1 MFRSPA
7 VLLAAALLAA
17 AAVPARAADG
27 PNPLAAVVR
36 VKTIILPDARTAPYL
51 GDERDGS
58 GVVIGNDG
66 LILTIG
72 YLVLEA
78 DSVQVTD
85 AGGKTHAANVVAYD
99 HATGFGLVRT
109 VTPLAAPAVEMGDA
123 TNLKERDDVLIAGY
137 GGPDAATRA
146 MVVSRRPFTGSWEY
160 LLENAIF
167 TAPPAGNWGGAAL
180 IGKDGKLLGIG
191 SLLVPDAIEPGYRF
205 PGNMFVPIDA
215 LKPILAELT
224 REGKRAGP
232 PRAWLGLSTEEVGGR
247 LVVVRVAPE
256 GPAAKAGI
264 GRNDIVTAIDGEPVT
279 THAELYR
286 KLWAKGAAGV
296 SVTLKVLQGAALN
309 DVAVKSMDRADYLR
323 TKKAL

>member
-1 MFRSPA
+1 MYRALISA
-7 VLLAAALLAA
+7 VAAASLWA
-17 AAVPARAADG
+17 AAVPAPAADE

-36 VKTIILPDARTAPYL
+36 VKTVALPDARTSPYL

-66 LILTIG
+66 LVLTIG

-85 AGGKTHAANVVAYD
+85 GSGKTYPATVVAYD

-109 VTPLAAPAVEMGDA
+109 STPLAAPAVEMGDA
-123 TNLKERDDVLIAGY
+123 TGLKERDDVLIAGF
-137 GGPDAATRA
+137 GGPGAATRA
-146 MVVSRRPFTGSWEY
+146 MVVSRRSFTGSWEY

-167 TAPPAGNWGGAAL
+167 TSPPAANWGGAAL

-191 SLLVPDAIEPGYRF
+191 SLLVPDALEPGYRF
-205 PGNMFVPIDA
+205 PGNMFVPIDV
-215 LKPILAELT
+215 LKPILGELT

-256 GPAAKAGI
+256 GPAARAGI
-264 GRNDIVTAIDGEPVT
+264 GENDIVTAIDGTPVT
-279 THAELYR
+279 TQAELYR

-296 SVTLKVLQGAALN
+296 SVTLKVLQGATLN
-309 DVAVKSMDRADYLR
+309 DVAVKSMDRAAYLR

>member
-1 MFRSPA
+1 MLRTVCLALA
-7 VLLAAALLAA
+7 VTVAAAGL
-17 AAVPARAADG
+17 PARAADA

-36 VKTIILPDARTAPYL
+36 VKSVSLPDARTAPYL

-58 GVVIGNDG
+58 GVLIGKDG

-85 AGGKTHAANVVAYD
+85 AAGKTHAATVVAYD
-99 HATGFGLVRT
+99 HASGFGLLRT
-109 VTPLAAPAVEMGDA
+109 VTPLPAEPIELGESTPV
-123 TNLKERDDVLIAGY
+123 KERDDVLVAGF
-137 GGPDAATRA
+137 GGPGAATRA
-146 MVVSRRPFTGSWEY
+146 MVVSRRPFAGSWEY
-160 LLENAIF
+160 LLESAIF
-167 TAPPAGNWGGAAL
+167 TSPPAANWGGAAL

-205 PGNMFVPIDA
+205 PGNMFVPIDV
-215 LKPILAELT
+215 LKPILADLT

-264 GRNDIVTAIDGEPVT
+264 GKNDIVTAIDGSPVT
-279 THAELYR
+279 TQAELYR
-286 KLWAKGAAGV
+286 RLWAKGAAGV
-296 SVTLKVLQGAALN
+296 PVTLKVLQGANLN
-309 DVAVKSMDRADYLR
+309 EITVTSMDRASYLR

>member
-1 MFRSPA
+1 MLRTVCLALA
-7 VLLAAALLAA
+7 V
-17 AAVPARAADG
+17 AVAVTAPPARAADA

-36 VKTIILPDARTAPYL
+36 VKSQSLPDARTAPYL

-58 GVVIGNDG
+58 GVLIGKDG

-85 AGGKTHAANVVAYD
+85 AAGKTHAATVVAYD
-99 HATGFGLVRT
+99 HASGFGLLRT
-109 VTPLAAPAVEMGDA
+109 VTPLPAEPIELGESTPV
-123 TNLKERDDVLIAGY
+123 KERDDVLVAGF
-137 GGPDAATRA
+137 GGPGAATRA

-160 LLENAIF
+160 LLESAIF
-167 TAPPAGNWGGAAL
+167 TSPPAANWGGAAL
-180 IGKDGKLLGIG
+180 IGTNGKLLGIG
-191 SLLVPDAIEPGYRF
+191 SLLVPDALEPGYRV
-205 PGNMFVPIDA
+205 PGNMFVPIDV
-215 LKPILAELT
+215 LKPILGELT

-264 GRNDIVTAIDGEPVT
+264 GKNDIVTAIDGSPVT
-279 THAELYR
+279 TQAELYR
-286 KLWAKGAAGV
+286 KLWAKGAAGAP
-296 SVTLKVLQGAALN
+296 VTLKVLQGASLN
-309 DVAVKSMDRADYLR
+309 DVKVKSMDRADYLR
-323 TKKAL
+323 TKQAL